1 MSPALV
7 QSLRFVHIVAGS
19 FWVGAA
25 SVLAFFVLP
34 TMLAADI
41 TGARL
46 MKNIMITRNLRFYS
60 LGAMLLTL
68 ASGAYLYW
76 GRFAQTAGG
85 QMTRPALDYAIGGF
99 LGLLAGGI
107 ILFVNAPTGTKLGA
121 IIDSTGAATP
131 TAEQS
136 AEITRLS
143 RKLLIATRMVA
154 ILVLGAASFMALA
167 RFASNGT

>member
-25 SVLAFFVLP
+25 SVLAILVIP
-34 TMLAADI
+34 TLLSADI
-41 TGARL
+41 AGARL
-46 MKNIMITRNLRFYS
+46 MKHIMITRHLRLYS

-68 ASGAYLYW
+68 LSGAYLYW
-76 GRFAQTAGG
+76 GRFGQVTGG
-85 QMTRPALDYAIGGF
+85 PMTRSALDYALGGL
-99 LGLLAGGI
+99 LGLLAGGV

-121 IIDSTGAATP
+121 VIDSTGAGAPTP
-131 TAEQS
+131 EQS
-136 AEITRLS
+136 AEITRLA

-154 ILVLGAASFMALA
+154 VLVLGAVALMAIA
-167 RFASNGT
+167 RFAS